1 MWARLRNNFGLK
13 MLAFLLAIVTALLV
27 KTLAKPI
34 SELPAQRVYTK
45 PIDILA
51 PSDNELIS
59 SINPREVT
67 VTISGTKN
75 VIDRIDP
82 KLISVVVDLSKR
94 NKPGTSLEAVDAMAP
109 GGAEVSLVEPSHVW
123 ASISQRTFA
132 SVPVKINLVGKPSDS
147 CRLETPMVEPSK
159 VRIVGSME
167 NVDKV
172 SCVSVPIS
180 ISGINSSFSTKAVTL
195 NAIDVNGNKVN
206 DVEIY
211 TNSVFVTV
219 PVYPVRKVKVDL
231 SNVSVKSRSGEDY
244 QVLVSPEEVY
254 LSGDDIDKIT
264 FDSLEVEHYVF
275 QYEGKTISKK
285 VKLIL
290 PSKYRVPELPQ
301 NSVTV
306 TVAPK
311 VKSEAVEFSGQ
322 QDEYKF

>member
-1 MWARLRNNFGLK
+1 MWSRLRNNFGLK
-13 MLAFLLAIVTALLV
+13 MLAFLLAVVTAMLV

-59 SINPREVT
+59 SVNPREVT

-94 NKPGTSLEAVDAMAP
+94 NKPGTSLEVVDAMAP
-109 GGAEVSLVEPSHVW
+109 GGAEVSQVEPSHVW
-123 ASISQRTFA
+123 ASVSQRTFA

-147 CRLETPMVEPSK
+147 CRLENPMVEPSK

-167 NVDKV
+167 DVDKV
-172 SCVSVPIS
+172 ACVSVPIS

-211 TNSVFVTV
+211 TNSVFVTI
-219 PVYPVRKVKVDL
+219 PAYPVRKVKIDL
-231 SNVSVKSRSGEDY
+231 NNIAVKSRSGEDY
-244 QVLVSPEEVY
+244 QVFVSPEEVY

-264 FDSLEVEHYVF
+264 FDSLEVEHCILK
-275 QYEGKTISKK
+275 YEGKTTSQK

-290 PSKYRVPELPQ
+290 PSKYRVQELPQ

-306 TVAPK
+306 TVTPK
-311 VKSEAVEFSGQ
+311 VKSEALESSGGQ
-322 QDEYKF
+322 EETRF

>member
-167 NVDKV
+167 DVDKV

-219 PVYPVRKVKVDL
+219 SAYPVRKVKVDL